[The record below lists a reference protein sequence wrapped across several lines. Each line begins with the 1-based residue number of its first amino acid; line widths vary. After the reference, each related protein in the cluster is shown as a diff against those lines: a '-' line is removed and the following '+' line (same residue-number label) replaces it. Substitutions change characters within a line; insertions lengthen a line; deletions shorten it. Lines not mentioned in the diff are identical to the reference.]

1 MTNKL
6 YKLMNWP
13 QIEEITYSE
22 CDNPHKLLG
31 PHKQG
36 SKMLVQAYFP
46 GAEKV
51 TIHWKKTGQVGEA
64 FLTDVPMELADE
76 EGYFAALV
84 NAGKMSP
91 YEYVVE
97 YGKTKEHAAYRRI
110 CGDAYRHVPQITKED
125 MDRFAAGI
133 HYTIYEKL
141 GAHPMELDGDA
152 GTYFAVWAPNAM
164 RVSVVG
170 DFNEW
175 DGRIHQMRRLG
186 DSGIFELFIPGAEV
200 GDCYKY
206 ELKIKGGL
214 TYLKADPYGNAAQK
228 RPETASVIA
237 DIRNY
242 QWEDD
247 EFLKSREKYQ
257 CGNAPVSVYEMY
269 LGSFVTPGE
278 GQDYVNYREIAPK
291 VIEYVKKMG
300 YTHVELLPVMEY
312 PYDPSW
318 GYQITCYY
326 APTHRYGAPEDLKYF
341 IDEAH
346 RAGIGVILDWV
357 PAHFPKDANGLY
369 EFDGTCCYELSDP
382 TMNEHP
388 DWTTRIYD
396 YGKPEVRSFLISNA
410 CYWISQF
417 HADGIRVDA
426 VASMLYLDYNRPNY
440 KPNRFGGRE
449 NLEAIDFLRQL
460 NAAAFQAEP
469 SVMMIAEEST
479 AFPLITKP
487 DYDGGLG
494 FLFKW
499 NMGWMNDM
507 LRYMSLDPLYRKGD
521 HNALTFSMTY
531 AFSENFILP
540 LSHDEVVHGKC
551 SLIGKMPGNYDD
563 KFNNLRVLYA
573 YQMAHPGKKL
583 NFMGSEFAQFI
594 EWNFK
599 QGLDWLLLGYEKH
612 EKMQHFVRT
621 LNQFYLEH
629 RELWENDSD
638 WGGYEWI
645 EPDDRDNSVIAFR
658 RKDRKG
664 RELVVVCNFC
674 PVLRENYRLG
684 LPKQGWYVPVLN
696 TDDEAF
702 GGYGFKPEIVRTE
715 KTPSHNQKQSGLFR
729 IPPMSVCFYRY
740 TRARP
745 QTKP

>member
-1 MTNKL
+1 MEQFK
-6 YKLMNWP
+6 
-13 QIEEITYSE
+13 
-22 CDNPHKLLG
+22 
-31 PHKQG
+31 
-36 SKMLVQAYFP
+36 
-46 GAEKV
+46 
-51 TIHWKKTGQVGEA
+51 A
-64 FLTDVPMELADE
+64 FLEQFHTTGV
-76 EGYFAALV
+76 
-84 NAGKMSP
+84 S
-91 YEYVVE
+91 
-97 YGKTKEHAAYRRI
+97 
-110 CGDAYRHVPQITKED
+110 DAYR
-125 MDRFAAGI
+125 F
-133 HYTIYEKL
+133 L
-141 GAHPMELDGDA
+141 GCHAQNRDGVD
-152 GTYFAVWAPNAM
+152 GFVFRTWAPRAQSV
-164 RVSVVG
+164 RVTG
-170 DFNEW
+170 DFNFWNEEDLPMQPVGCGVW
-175 DGRIHQMRRLG
+175 EAFSRFAQPGQRYKLCIKTKDGRT
-186 DSGIFELFIPGAEV
+186 V
-200 GDCYKY
+200 YK
-206 ELKIKGGL
+206 
-214 TYLKADPYGNAAQK
+214 TDPYGN
-228 RPETASVIA
+228 RCGVLPDTASIIEA
-237 DIRNY
+237 
-242 QWEDD
+242 EDGFVWHD
-247 EFLKSREKYQ
+247 GLYRARRRKEKILNRPVNIYEVHAGSWKRHEDGSVLSFRELAQ
-257 CGNAPVSVYEMY
+257 QLVP
-269 LGSFVTPGE
+269 
-278 GQDYVNYREIAPK
+278 YVRD
-291 VIEYVKKMG
+291 MG
-300 YTHVELLPVMEY
+300 YTHIELMPVMEY

-460 NAAAFQAEP
+460 NAAAFQTEP
-469 SVMMIAEEST
+469 AVMMIAEEST

-507 LRYMSLDPLYRKGD
+507 LQYMSLDPLYRKGD

-612 EKMQHFVRT
+612 QKMQQFVKT
-621 LNQFYLEH
+621 LNRFYLEN
-629 RELWENDSD
+629 RELWEVDTGWD
-638 WGGYEWI
+638 GYEWI
-645 EPDDRDNSVIAFR
+645 EPDDRDRSVIAFR

-702 GGYGFKPEIVRTE
+702 GGYGFAPETVRTE
-715 KTPSHNQKQSGLFR
+715 KKPSHGQMQSGLFR
-729 IPPMSVCFYRY
+729 VPPMSVCFYRY
-740 TRARP
+740 HRARP

>member
-1 MTNKL
+1 MEQFK
-6 YKLMNWP
+6 
-13 QIEEITYSE
+13 
-22 CDNPHKLLG
+22 
-31 PHKQG
+31 
-36 SKMLVQAYFP
+36 
-46 GAEKV
+46 
-51 TIHWKKTGQVGEA
+51 A
-64 FLTDVPMELADE
+64 FLEQFHTTGV
-76 EGYFAALV
+76 
-84 NAGKMSP
+84 S
-91 YEYVVE
+91 
-97 YGKTKEHAAYRRI
+97 
-110 CGDAYRHVPQITKED
+110 DAYR
-125 MDRFAAGI
+125 F
-133 HYTIYEKL
+133 L
-141 GAHPMELDGDA
+141 GCHAQNRDGVD
-152 GTYFAVWAPNAM
+152 GFVFRTWAPQAQSV
-164 RVSVVG
+164 RVTG
-170 DFNEW
+170 DFNFWNEEDLPMQPAGCGVW
-175 DGRIHQMRRLG
+175 EAFSRFAQPGQRYKLCIKTKDGRT
-186 DSGIFELFIPGAEV
+186 V
-200 GDCYKY
+200 YK
-206 ELKIKGGL
+206 
-214 TYLKADPYGNAAQK
+214 TDPYGN
-228 RPETASVIA
+228 RCGVLPDTASIIEA
-237 DIRNY
+237 
-242 QWEDD
+242 EDGFVWHD
-247 EFLKSREKYQ
+247 GLYRARRRKEKILNRPVNIYEVHAGSWKRHEDGSVLSFRELAQ
-257 CGNAPVSVYEMY
+257 QLVP
-269 LGSFVTPGE
+269 
-278 GQDYVNYREIAPK
+278 
-291 VIEYVKKMG
+291 YVKDMG
-300 YTHVELLPVMEY
+300 YTHIELMPVMEY

-460 NAAAFQAEP
+460 NAAAFQTEP
-469 SVMMIAEEST
+469 AVMMIAEEST

-507 LRYMSLDPLYRKGD
+507 LQYMSLDPLYRKGD

-599 QGLDWLLLGYEKH
+599 QGLDWLLLDYEKH
-612 EKMQHFVRT
+612 RKMQQFVKT
-621 LNQFYLEH
+621 LNRFYLEN
-629 RELWENDSD
+629 RELWEVDTGWD
-638 WGGYEWI
+638 GYEWI
-645 EPDDRDNSVIAFR
+645 EPDDRDRSVIAFR

-702 GGYGFKPEIVRTE
+702 GGYGFAPETVRTE
-715 KTPSHNQKQSGLFR
+715 KKPSHGQMQSGLFR
-729 IPPMSVCFYRY
+729 VPPMSVCFYRY
-740 TRARP
+740 HRARP

>member
-1 MTNKL
+1 MEQFK
-6 YKLMNWP
+6 
-13 QIEEITYSE
+13 
-22 CDNPHKLLG
+22 
-31 PHKQG
+31 
-36 SKMLVQAYFP
+36 
-46 GAEKV
+46 
-51 TIHWKKTGQVGEA
+51 A
-64 FLTDVPMELADE
+64 FLEQFHTTGV
-76 EGYFAALV
+76 
-84 NAGKMSP
+84 S
-91 YEYVVE
+91 
-97 YGKTKEHAAYRRI
+97 
-110 CGDAYRHVPQITKED
+110 DAYR
-125 MDRFAAGI
+125 F
-133 HYTIYEKL
+133 L
-141 GAHPMELDGDA
+141 GCHAQNRDGVD
-152 GTYFAVWAPNAM
+152 GFVFRTWAPQAQSV
-164 RVSVVG
+164 RVTG
-170 DFNEW
+170 DFNFWNEEDLPMQPVGCGVW
-175 DGRIHQMRRLG
+175 EAFSRFAQPGQRYKLCIKTKDGRT
-186 DSGIFELFIPGAEV
+186 V
-200 GDCYKY
+200 YK
-206 ELKIKGGL
+206 
-214 TYLKADPYGNAAQK
+214 TDPYGN
-228 RPETASVIA
+228 RCGVLPDTASIIEA
-237 DIRNY
+237 
-242 QWEDD
+242 EDGFVWHD
-247 EFLKSREKYQ
+247 GLYRARRRKEKILNRPVNIYEVHAGSWKRHEDGSVLSFRELAQ
-257 CGNAPVSVYEMY
+257 QLVP
-269 LGSFVTPGE
+269 
-278 GQDYVNYREIAPK
+278 YVRD
-291 VIEYVKKMG
+291 MG
-300 YTHVELLPVMEY
+300 YTHIELLPVMEY

-460 NAAAFQAEP
+460 NAAAFQTEP
-469 SVMMIAEEST
+469 AVMMIAEEST

-507 LRYMSLDPLYRKGD
+507 LQYMSLDPLYRKGD

-599 QGLDWLLLGYEKH
+599 QGLDWLLLDYEKH
-612 EKMQHFVRT
+612 RKMQQFVKT
-621 LNQFYLEH
+621 LNRFYLEN
-629 RELWENDSD
+629 RELWEVDTGWD
-638 WGGYEWI
+638 GYEWI
-645 EPDDRDNSVIAFR
+645 EPDDRDRSVIAFR

-702 GGYGFKPEIVRTE
+702 GGYGFVPETVRTE
-715 KTPSHNQKQSGLFR
+715 KKPSHGQAQSGLFR
-729 IPPMSVCFYRY
+729 VPPMSVCFYRY
-740 TRARP
+740 HRARP

>member
-1 MTNKL
+1 MEQFK
-6 YKLMNWP
+6 
-13 QIEEITYSE
+13 
-22 CDNPHKLLG
+22 
-31 PHKQG
+31 
-36 SKMLVQAYFP
+36 
-46 GAEKV
+46 
-51 TIHWKKTGQVGEA
+51 A
-64 FLTDVPMELADE
+64 FLEQFHTTGV
-76 EGYFAALV
+76 
-84 NAGKMSP
+84 S
-91 YEYVVE
+91 
-97 YGKTKEHAAYRRI
+97 
-110 CGDAYRHVPQITKED
+110 DAYR
-125 MDRFAAGI
+125 F
-133 HYTIYEKL
+133 L
-141 GAHPMELDGDA
+141 GCHAQNRDGVD
-152 GTYFAVWAPNAM
+152 GFVFRTWAPRAQSV
-164 RVSVVG
+164 RVTG
-170 DFNEW
+170 DFNFWNEEDLPMQPVGCGVW
-175 DGRIHQMRRLG
+175 EAFSRFAQPGQRYKLCIKTKDGRT
-186 DSGIFELFIPGAEV
+186 V
-200 GDCYKY
+200 YK
-206 ELKIKGGL
+206 
-214 TYLKADPYGNAAQK
+214 TDPYGN
-228 RPETASVIA
+228 RCGVLPDTASIIEA
-237 DIRNY
+237 
-242 QWEDD
+242 EDGFVWHD
-247 EFLKSREKYQ
+247 GLYRARRRKEKILNRPVNIYEVHAGSWKRHEDGSVLSFRELAQ
-257 CGNAPVSVYEMY
+257 QLVP
-269 LGSFVTPGE
+269 
-278 GQDYVNYREIAPK
+278 YVRD
-291 VIEYVKKMG
+291 MG
-300 YTHVELLPVMEY
+300 YTHIELMPVMEY

-460 NAAAFQAEP
+460 NAAAFQTEP
-469 SVMMIAEEST
+469 AVMMIAEEST

-507 LRYMSLDPLYRKGD
+507 LQYMSLDPLYRKGD

-612 EKMQHFVRT
+612 RKMQQFVKT
-621 LNQFYLEH
+621 LNRFYLEN
-629 RELWENDSD
+629 RELWEVDTGWD
-638 WGGYEWI
+638 GYEWI
-645 EPDDRDNSVIAFR
+645 EPDDRDRSVIAFR

-702 GGYGFKPEIVRTE
+702 GGYGFAPETVHTE
-715 KTPSHNQKQSGLFR
+715 KKPSHGQMQSGLFR
-729 IPPMSVCFYRY
+729 VPPMSVCFYRY
-740 TRARP
+740 HRARP

>member
-1 MTNKL
+1 MEQFK
-6 YKLMNWP
+6 
-13 QIEEITYSE
+13 
-22 CDNPHKLLG
+22 
-31 PHKQG
+31 
-36 SKMLVQAYFP
+36 
-46 GAEKV
+46 
-51 TIHWKKTGQVGEA
+51 A
-64 FLTDVPMELADE
+64 FLEQFHTTGV
-76 EGYFAALV
+76 
-84 NAGKMSP
+84 S
-91 YEYVVE
+91 
-97 YGKTKEHAAYRRI
+97 
-110 CGDAYRHVPQITKED
+110 DAYR
-125 MDRFAAGI
+125 F
-133 HYTIYEKL
+133 L
-141 GAHPMELDGDA
+141 GCHAQNRDGVD
-152 GTYFAVWAPNAM
+152 GFVFRTWAPQAQSV
-164 RVSVVG
+164 RVTG
-170 DFNEW
+170 DFNFWNEEDLPMQPVGCGVW
-175 DGRIHQMRRLG
+175 EAFSRFAQPGQRYKLCIKTKDGRT
-186 DSGIFELFIPGAEV
+186 V
-200 GDCYKY
+200 YK
-206 ELKIKGGL
+206 
-214 TYLKADPYGNAAQK
+214 TDPYGN
-228 RPETASVIA
+228 RCGVLPDTASIIEA
-237 DIRNY
+237 
-242 QWEDD
+242 EDGFVWHD
-247 EFLKSREKYQ
+247 GLYRARRRKEKILNRPVNIYEVHAGSWKRHEDGSVLSFRELAQ
-257 CGNAPVSVYEMY
+257 QLVP
-269 LGSFVTPGE
+269 
-278 GQDYVNYREIAPK
+278 YVRD
-291 VIEYVKKMG
+291 MG
-300 YTHVELLPVMEY
+300 YTHIELLPVMEY

-460 NAAAFQAEP
+460 NAAAFQTEP
-469 SVMMIAEEST
+469 AVMMIAEEST

-531 AFSENFILP
+531 AFSENFVLP

-563 KFNNLRVLYA
+563 KFANLRVFYA

-583 NFMGSEFAQFI
+583 NFMGNELAQFI
-594 EWNFK
+594 EWNYT
-599 QGLDWLLLGYEKH
+599 QGLDWVLLDYDRH
-612 EKMQHFVRT
+612 RQMQAFVRE
-621 LNQFYLEH
+621 LNHFYLEH
-629 RELWENDSD
+629 PQLWENDSD
-638 WGGYEWI
+638 WDGFQWI
-645 EPDDRDNSVIAFR
+645 DCDDRDRSIVTFR
-658 RKDRKG
+658 RISRSGK
-664 RELVVVCNFC
+664 ELVVICNFC
-674 PVLRENYRLG
+674 PVVRERYRVG
-684 LPKQGWYVPVLN
+684 LPKAGWYVPVLN
-696 TDDEAF
+696 TDEARF
-702 GGYGFKPEIVRTE
+702 GGYGFMARPQKAE
-715 KTPSHNQKQSGLFR
+715 KEPYQKLPYSAEFYL
-729 IPPMSVCFYRY
+729 PPMSVTYYRFQ
-740 TRARP
+740 RA
-745 QTKP
+745 KPEAAE

>member
-1 MTNKL
+1 MEQFK
-6 YKLMNWP
+6 
-13 QIEEITYSE
+13 
-22 CDNPHKLLG
+22 
-31 PHKQG
+31 
-36 SKMLVQAYFP
+36 
-46 GAEKV
+46 
-51 TIHWKKTGQVGEA
+51 A
-64 FLTDVPMELADE
+64 FLEQFHTTGV
-76 EGYFAALV
+76 
-84 NAGKMSP
+84 S
-91 YEYVVE
+91 
-97 YGKTKEHAAYRRI
+97 
-110 CGDAYRHVPQITKED
+110 DAYR
-125 MDRFAAGI
+125 F
-133 HYTIYEKL
+133 L
-141 GAHPMELDGDA
+141 GCHAQNRDGVD
-152 GTYFAVWAPNAM
+152 GFVFRTWAPQAQSV
-164 RVSVVG
+164 RVTG
-170 DFNEW
+170 DFNFWNEEDLPMQPVGCGVW
-175 DGRIHQMRRLG
+175 EAFSRFAQPGQRYKLCIKTKDGRT
-186 DSGIFELFIPGAEV
+186 V
-200 GDCYKY
+200 YK
-206 ELKIKGGL
+206 
-214 TYLKADPYGNAAQK
+214 TDPYGN
-228 RPETASVIA
+228 RCGVLPDTASIIEA
-237 DIRNY
+237 
-242 QWEDD
+242 EDGFVWHD
-247 EFLKSREKYQ
+247 GLYRARRRKEKILNRPVNIYEVHAGSWKRHEDGSVLSFRELAQ
-257 CGNAPVSVYEMY
+257 QLVP
-269 LGSFVTPGE
+269 
-278 GQDYVNYREIAPK
+278 
-291 VIEYVKKMG
+291 YVKDMG
-300 YTHVELLPVMEY
+300 YTHIELMPVMEY

-346 RAGIGVILDWV
+346 KAGIGVILDWV

-460 NAAAFQAEP
+460 NAAAFQTEP
-469 SVMMIAEEST
+469 AVMMIAEEST

-507 LRYMSLDPLYRKGD
+507 LQYMSLDPLYRKGD

-612 EKMQHFVRT
+612 QKMQQFVKT
-621 LNQFYLEH
+621 LNRFYLEN
-629 RELWENDSD
+629 RELWEVDTGWD
-638 WGGYEWI
+638 GYEWI
-645 EPDDRDNSVIAFR
+645 EPDDRDRSVIAFR

-702 GGYGFKPEIVRTE
+702 GGYGFAPETVCTE
-715 KTPSHNQKQSGLFR
+715 KKPSHGQMQSGLFR
-729 IPPMSVCFYRY
+729 VPPMSVCFYRY
-740 TRARP
+740 HRARP

>member
-1 MTNKL
+1 MEQFK
-6 YKLMNWP
+6 
-13 QIEEITYSE
+13 
-22 CDNPHKLLG
+22 
-31 PHKQG
+31 
-36 SKMLVQAYFP
+36 
-46 GAEKV
+46 
-51 TIHWKKTGQVGEA
+51 A
-64 FLTDVPMELADE
+64 FLEQFHTTGV
-76 EGYFAALV
+76 
-84 NAGKMSP
+84 S
-91 YEYVVE
+91 
-97 YGKTKEHAAYRRI
+97 
-110 CGDAYRHVPQITKED
+110 DAYR
-125 MDRFAAGI
+125 F
-133 HYTIYEKL
+133 L
-141 GAHPMELDGDA
+141 GCHAQNRDGVD
-152 GTYFAVWAPNAM
+152 GFVFRTWAPQAQSV
-164 RVSVVG
+164 RVTG
-170 DFNEW
+170 DFNFWNEEDLPMQPVGCGVW
-175 DGRIHQMRRLG
+175 EAFSRFAQPGQRYKLCIKTKDGRT
-186 DSGIFELFIPGAEV
+186 V
-200 GDCYKY
+200 YK
-206 ELKIKGGL
+206 
-214 TYLKADPYGNAAQK
+214 TDPYGN
-228 RPETASVIA
+228 RCGVLPDTASIIEA
-237 DIRNY
+237 
-242 QWEDD
+242 EDGFVWHD
-247 EFLKSREKYQ
+247 GLYRARRRKEKILNRPVNIYEVHAGSWKRHEDGSVLSFRELAQ
-257 CGNAPVSVYEMY
+257 QLVP
-269 LGSFVTPGE
+269 
-278 GQDYVNYREIAPK
+278 
-291 VIEYVKKMG
+291 YVKDMG
-300 YTHVELLPVMEY
+300 YTHIELMPVMEY

-460 NAAAFQAEP
+460 NAAAFQTEP
-469 SVMMIAEEST
+469 AVMMIAEEST

-507 LRYMSLDPLYRKGD
+507 LQYMSLDPLYRKGD

-599 QGLDWLLLGYEKH
+599 QGLDWLLLDYEKH
-612 EKMQHFVRT
+612 RKMQQFVKT
-621 LNQFYLEH
+621 LNRFYLEN
-629 RELWENDSD
+629 RELWEVDTGWD
-638 WGGYEWI
+638 GYEWI
-645 EPDDRDNSVIAFR
+645 EPDDRDRSVIAFR

-702 GGYGFKPEIVRTE
+702 GGYGFAPETVRTE
-715 KTPSHNQKQSGLFR
+715 KKPSHGQMQSGLFR
-729 IPPMSVCFYRY
+729 VPPMSVCFYRY
-740 TRARP
+740 HRARP

>member
-1 MTNKL
+1 MEQFK
-6 YKLMNWP
+6 
-13 QIEEITYSE
+13 
-22 CDNPHKLLG
+22 
-31 PHKQG
+31 
-36 SKMLVQAYFP
+36 
-46 GAEKV
+46 
-51 TIHWKKTGQVGEA
+51 A
-64 FLTDVPMELADE
+64 FLEQFHTTGV
-76 EGYFAALV
+76 
-84 NAGKMSP
+84 S
-91 YEYVVE
+91 
-97 YGKTKEHAAYRRI
+97 
-110 CGDAYRHVPQITKED
+110 DAYR
-125 MDRFAAGI
+125 F
-133 HYTIYEKL
+133 L
-141 GAHPMELDGDA
+141 GCHAQNRDGVD
-152 GTYFAVWAPNAM
+152 GFVFRTWAPQAQSV
-164 RVSVVG
+164 RVTG
-170 DFNEW
+170 DFNFWNEEDLPMQPVGCGVW
-175 DGRIHQMRRLG
+175 EAFSRFAQPGQRYKLCIKTKDGRT
-186 DSGIFELFIPGAEV
+186 V
-200 GDCYKY
+200 YK
-206 ELKIKGGL
+206 
-214 TYLKADPYGNAAQK
+214 TDPYGN
-228 RPETASVIA
+228 RCGVLPDTASIIEA
-237 DIRNY
+237 
-242 QWEDD
+242 EDGFVWHD
-247 EFLKSREKYQ
+247 GLYRARRRKEKILNRPVNIYEVHAGSWKRHEDGSVLSFRELAQ
-257 CGNAPVSVYEMY
+257 QLVP
-269 LGSFVTPGE
+269 
-278 GQDYVNYREIAPK
+278 
-291 VIEYVKKMG
+291 YVKDMG
-300 YTHVELLPVMEY
+300 YTHIELMPVMEY

-346 RAGIGVILDWV
+346 KAGIGVILDWV

-460 NAAAFQAEP
+460 NAAAFRVEP
-469 SVMMIAEEST
+469 AVMMIAEEST

-507 LRYMSLDPLYRKGD
+507 LQYMSLDPLYRKGD

-599 QGLDWLLLGYEKH
+599 QGLDWLLLDCEKH
-612 EKMQHFVRT
+612 RKMQQFVKT
-621 LNQFYLEH
+621 LNRFYLEN
-629 RELWENDSD
+629 RELWEVDTGWD
-638 WGGYEWI
+638 VYEWI
-645 EPDDRDNSVIAFR
+645 EPDDRDRSVIAFR

-702 GGYGFKPEIVRTE
+702 GGYGFAPETVRTE
-715 KTPSHNQKQSGLFR
+715 KKPSHGQAQSGLFR
-729 IPPMSVCFYRY
+729 VPPMSVCFYRY
-740 TRARP
+740 HRARP

>member
-1 MTNKL
+1 MEQFQAFLEQFHTSGAADAYRFLGCHAQERGGESGFVFRTWAPQAQSVRVTGDFNFWNEEDLPMQPVGFGVWEAFSKFARTGQR
-6 YKLMNWP
+6 YKLCIKTNDGRTIYKTDP
-13 QIEEITYSE
+13 YGRRCGILPDTASIIEPEDDYVWHDSLYRARRRKENILRRPVNIYE
-22 CDNPHKLLG
+22 VHA
-31 PHKQG
+31 G
-36 SKMLVQAYFP
+36 S
-46 GAEKV
+46 
-51 TIHWKKTGQVGEA
+51 WKRH
-64 FLTDVPMELADE
+64 TDGSVLSFRELADE
-76 EGYFAALV
+76 LL
-84 NAGKMSP
+84 P
-91 YEYVVE
+91 YV
-97 YGKTKEHAAYRRI
+97 R
-110 CGDAYRHVPQITKED
+110 D
-125 MDRFAAGI
+125 
-133 HYTIYEKL
+133 
-141 GAHPMELDGDA
+141 
-152 GTYFAVWAPNAM
+152 
-164 RVSVVG
+164 
-170 DFNEW
+170 
-175 DGRIHQMRRLG
+175 
-186 DSGIFELFIPGAEV
+186 
-200 GDCYKY
+200 
-206 ELKIKGGL
+206 
-214 TYLKADPYGNAAQK
+214 
-228 RPETASVIA
+228 
-237 DIRNY
+237 
-242 QWEDD
+242 
-247 EFLKSREKYQ
+247 
-257 CGNAPVSVYEMY
+257 
-269 LGSFVTPGE
+269 
-278 GQDYVNYREIAPK
+278 
-291 VIEYVKKMG
+291 MG
-300 YTHVELLPVMEY
+300 YTHIELLPIMEY

-326 APTHRYGAPEDLKYF
+326 APTHRYGTPQDLKYF

-346 RAGIGVILDWV
+346 RRDIGVILDWV
-357 PAHFPKDANGLY
+357 PAHFPKDENGLF

-382 TMNEHP
+382 AMNEHP

-410 CYWISQF
+410 CYWLTQF

-460 NAAAFQAEP
+460 NAAAFRCDP
-469 SVMMIAEEST
+469 SVLMIAEEST

-507 LRYMSLDPLYRKGD
+507 LQYMSLDPLYRKGD

-612 EKMQHFVRT
+612 EKMQHFVKT
-621 LNQFYLEH
+621 LNRFYLEH

-674 PVLRENYRLG
+674 PVLREDYRLG
-684 LPKQGWYVPVLN
+684 LPKVGWYIPVLN
-696 TDDEAF
+696 TDDEEF

>member
-1 MTNKL
+1 MEQFK
-6 YKLMNWP
+6 
-13 QIEEITYSE
+13 
-22 CDNPHKLLG
+22 
-31 PHKQG
+31 
-36 SKMLVQAYFP
+36 
-46 GAEKV
+46 
-51 TIHWKKTGQVGEA
+51 A
-64 FLTDVPMELADE
+64 FLEQFHTTGV
-76 EGYFAALV
+76 
-84 NAGKMSP
+84 S
-91 YEYVVE
+91 
-97 YGKTKEHAAYRRI
+97 
-110 CGDAYRHVPQITKED
+110 DAYR
-125 MDRFAAGI
+125 F
-133 HYTIYEKL
+133 L
-141 GAHPMELDGDA
+141 GCHAQNRDGVD
-152 GTYFAVWAPNAM
+152 GFVFRTWAPQAQSV
-164 RVSVVG
+164 RVTG
-170 DFNEW
+170 DFNFWNEEDLPMQPVGCGVW
-175 DGRIHQMRRLG
+175 EAFSRFAQPGQRYKLCIKTKDGRT
-186 DSGIFELFIPGAEV
+186 V
-200 GDCYKY
+200 YK
-206 ELKIKGGL
+206 
-214 TYLKADPYGNAAQK
+214 TDPYGN
-228 RPETASVIA
+228 RCGVLPDTASIIEA
-237 DIRNY
+237 
-242 QWEDD
+242 EDGFVWHD
-247 EFLKSREKYQ
+247 GLYRARRRKEKILNRPVNTYEVHAGSWKRHEDGSVLSFRELAQ
-257 CGNAPVSVYEMY
+257 QLVP
-269 LGSFVTPGE
+269 
-278 GQDYVNYREIAPK
+278 YVRD
-291 VIEYVKKMG
+291 MG
-300 YTHVELLPVMEY
+300 YTHIELMPVMEY

-341 IDEAH
+341 IDEAP

-357 PAHFPKDANGLY
+357 PAHFPKDENGLY

-460 NAAAFQAEP
+460 NAAAFQTEP
-469 SVMMIAEEST
+469 AVMMIAEEST

-507 LRYMSLDPLYRKGD
+507 LQYMSLDPLYRKGD

-612 EKMQHFVRT
+612 RKMQHFVKT
-621 LNQFYLEH
+621 LNRFYLEN
-629 RELWENDSD
+629 RELWEVDTGWD
-638 WGGYEWI
+638 GYEWI
-645 EPDDRDNSVIAFR
+645 EPDDRDRSVIAFR

-684 LPKQGWYVPVLN
+684 LPKQGWYIPVLN

-702 GGYGFKPEIVRTE
+702 GGYGFAPETVRTE
-715 KTPSHNQKQSGLFR
+715 KKPSHGQAQSGLFR
-729 IPPMSVCFYRY
+729 VPPMSVCFYRY
-740 TRARP
+740 QRAKP
-745 QTKP
+745 QP

>member
-1 MTNKL
+1 MEQFK
-6 YKLMNWP
+6 
-13 QIEEITYSE
+13 
-22 CDNPHKLLG
+22 
-31 PHKQG
+31 
-36 SKMLVQAYFP
+36 
-46 GAEKV
+46 
-51 TIHWKKTGQVGEA
+51 A
-64 FLTDVPMELADE
+64 FLEQFHTTGV
-76 EGYFAALV
+76 
-84 NAGKMSP
+84 S
-91 YEYVVE
+91 
-97 YGKTKEHAAYRRI
+97 
-110 CGDAYRHVPQITKED
+110 DAYR
-125 MDRFAAGI
+125 F
-133 HYTIYEKL
+133 L
-141 GAHPMELDGDA
+141 GCHAQNRDGVD
-152 GTYFAVWAPNAM
+152 GFVFRTWAPRAQSV
-164 RVSVVG
+164 RVTG
-170 DFNEW
+170 DFNFWNEEDLPMQPVGCGVW
-175 DGRIHQMRRLG
+175 EAFSRFAQPGQRYKLCIKTKDGRT
-186 DSGIFELFIPGAEV
+186 V
-200 GDCYKY
+200 YK
-206 ELKIKGGL
+206 
-214 TYLKADPYGNAAQK
+214 TDPYGN
-228 RPETASVIA
+228 RCGVLPDTASIIEA
-237 DIRNY
+237 
-242 QWEDD
+242 EDGFVWHD
-247 EFLKSREKYQ
+247 GLYRARRRKEKILNRPVNIYEVHAGSWKRHEDGSVLSFRELAQ
-257 CGNAPVSVYEMY
+257 QLVP
-269 LGSFVTPGE
+269 
-278 GQDYVNYREIAPK
+278 YVRD
-291 VIEYVKKMG
+291 MG
-300 YTHVELLPVMEY
+300 YTHIELLPVMEY

-460 NAAAFQAEP
+460 NAAAFQTEP
-469 SVMMIAEEST
+469 AVMMIAEEST

-507 LRYMSLDPLYRKGD
+507 LQYMSLDPIYRKGD

-612 EKMQHFVRT
+612 RKMQQFVKT
-621 LNQFYLEH
+621 LNRFYLEN
-629 RELWENDSD
+629 RELWEVDTGWD
-638 WGGYEWI
+638 GYEWI
-645 EPDDRDNSVIAFR
+645 EPDDRDRSVIAFR

-702 GGYGFKPEIVRTE
+702 GGYGFAPETVRTE
-715 KTPSHNQKQSGLFR
+715 KKPSHGQMQSGLFR
-729 IPPMSVCFYRY
+729 VPPMSVCFYRY
-740 TRARP
+740 HRARP

>member
-1 MTNKL
+1 MEQFK
-6 YKLMNWP
+6 
-13 QIEEITYSE
+13 
-22 CDNPHKLLG
+22 
-31 PHKQG
+31 
-36 SKMLVQAYFP
+36 
-46 GAEKV
+46 
-51 TIHWKKTGQVGEA
+51 A
-64 FLTDVPMELADE
+64 FLEQFHTTGV
-76 EGYFAALV
+76 
-84 NAGKMSP
+84 S
-91 YEYVVE
+91 
-97 YGKTKEHAAYRRI
+97 
-110 CGDAYRHVPQITKED
+110 DAYR
-125 MDRFAAGI
+125 F
-133 HYTIYEKL
+133 L
-141 GAHPMELDGDA
+141 GCHAQNRDGVD
-152 GTYFAVWAPNAM
+152 GFVFRTWAPQAQSV
-164 RVSVVG
+164 RVTG
-170 DFNEW
+170 DFNFWNEEDLPMQPVGCGVW
-175 DGRIHQMRRLG
+175 EAFSRFAQPGQRYKLCIKTKDGRT
-186 DSGIFELFIPGAEV
+186 V
-200 GDCYKY
+200 YK
-206 ELKIKGGL
+206 
-214 TYLKADPYGNAAQK
+214 TDPYGN
-228 RPETASVIA
+228 RCGVLPDTASIIEA
-237 DIRNY
+237 
-242 QWEDD
+242 EDGFVWHD
-247 EFLKSREKYQ
+247 GLYRARRRKEKILNRPVNIYEVHAGSWKRHEDGSVLSFRELAQ
-257 CGNAPVSVYEMY
+257 QLVP
-269 LGSFVTPGE
+269 
-278 GQDYVNYREIAPK
+278 
-291 VIEYVKKMG
+291 YVKDMG
-300 YTHVELLPVMEY
+300 YTHIELLPVMEY

-346 RAGIGVILDWV
+346 KAGIGVILDWV

-460 NAAAFQAEP
+460 NAAAFQTEP
-469 SVMMIAEEST
+469 AVMMIAEEST

-507 LRYMSLDPLYRKGD
+507 LQYMSLDPLYRKGD

-599 QGLDWLLLGYEKH
+599 QGLDWLLLDYEKH
-612 EKMQHFVRT
+612 RKMQQFVKT
-621 LNQFYLEH
+621 LNRFYLEN
-629 RELWENDSD
+629 RELWEVDTGWD
-638 WGGYEWI
+638 GYEWI
-645 EPDDRDNSVIAFR
+645 EPDDRDRSVIAFR

-702 GGYGFKPEIVRTE
+702 GGYGFAPETVRTE
-715 KTPSHNQKQSGLFR
+715 KKPSHGQAQSGLFR
-729 IPPMSVCFYRY
+729 VPPMSVCFYRY
-740 TRARP
+740 HRARP

>member
-1 MTNKL
+1 MEQFK
-6 YKLMNWP
+6 
-13 QIEEITYSE
+13 
-22 CDNPHKLLG
+22 
-31 PHKQG
+31 
-36 SKMLVQAYFP
+36 
-46 GAEKV
+46 
-51 TIHWKKTGQVGEA
+51 A
-64 FLTDVPMELADE
+64 FLEQFHTTGV
-76 EGYFAALV
+76 
-84 NAGKMSP
+84 S
-91 YEYVVE
+91 
-97 YGKTKEHAAYRRI
+97 
-110 CGDAYRHVPQITKED
+110 DAYR
-125 MDRFAAGI
+125 F
-133 HYTIYEKL
+133 L
-141 GAHPMELDGDA
+141 GCHAQNRDGVD
-152 GTYFAVWAPNAM
+152 GFVFRTWAPQAQSV
-164 RVSVVG
+164 RVTG
-170 DFNEW
+170 DFNFWNEEDLPMQPVGCGVW
-175 DGRIHQMRRLG
+175 EAFSRFAQPGQRYKLCIKTKDGRT
-186 DSGIFELFIPGAEV
+186 V
-200 GDCYKY
+200 YK
-206 ELKIKGGL
+206 
-214 TYLKADPYGNAAQK
+214 TDPYGN
-228 RPETASVIA
+228 RCGVLPDTASIIEA
-237 DIRNY
+237 
-242 QWEDD
+242 EDGFVWHD
-247 EFLKSREKYQ
+247 GLYRARRRKEKILNRPVNIYEVHAGSWKRHEDGSVLSFRELAQ
-257 CGNAPVSVYEMY
+257 QLVP
-269 LGSFVTPGE
+269 
-278 GQDYVNYREIAPK
+278 
-291 VIEYVKKMG
+291 YVKDMG
-300 YTHVELLPVMEY
+300 YTHIELMPVMEY

-326 APTHRYGAPEDLKYF
+326 APTYRYGAPEDLKYF

-346 RAGIGVILDWV
+346 KAGIGVILDWV
-357 PAHFPKDANGLY
+357 PAHFPKDENGLY

-440 KPNRFGGRE
+440 KPNRFGGHE

-460 NAAAFQAEP
+460 NAAAFQTEP
-469 SVMMIAEEST
+469 AVMMIAEEST

-507 LRYMSLDPLYRKGD
+507 LQYMSLDPLYRKGD

-612 EKMQHFVRT
+612 RKMQQFVKT
-621 LNQFYLEH
+621 LNRFYLEN
-629 RELWENDSD
+629 RELWEVDTGWD
-638 WGGYEWI
+638 GYEWI
-645 EPDDRDNSVIAFR
+645 EPDDRDRSVIAFR

-702 GGYGFKPEIVRTE
+702 GGYGFAPETVRTE
-715 KTPSHNQKQSGLFR
+715 KKPSHGQAQSGLFR
-729 IPPMSVCFYRY
+729 VPPMSVCFYRY
-740 TRARP
+740 QRAKP
-745 QTKP
+745 QP

>member
-1 MTNKL
+1 MEQFK
-6 YKLMNWP
+6 
-13 QIEEITYSE
+13 
-22 CDNPHKLLG
+22 
-31 PHKQG
+31 
-36 SKMLVQAYFP
+36 
-46 GAEKV
+46 
-51 TIHWKKTGQVGEA
+51 A
-64 FLTDVPMELADE
+64 FLEQFHTTGV
-76 EGYFAALV
+76 
-84 NAGKMSP
+84 S
-91 YEYVVE
+91 
-97 YGKTKEHAAYRRI
+97 
-110 CGDAYRHVPQITKED
+110 DAYR
-125 MDRFAAGI
+125 F
-133 HYTIYEKL
+133 L
-141 GAHPMELDGDA
+141 GCHAQSRDGVD
-152 GTYFAVWAPNAM
+152 GFVFRTWAPQAQSV
-164 RVSVVG
+164 RVTG
-170 DFNEW
+170 DFNFWNEEDLPMQPVGCGAW
-175 DGRIHQMRRLG
+175 EAFSRFAQPGQRYKLCIKTKDGRT
-186 DSGIFELFIPGAEV
+186 V
-200 GDCYKY
+200 YK
-206 ELKIKGGL
+206 
-214 TYLKADPYGNAAQK
+214 TDPYGN
-228 RPETASVIA
+228 RCGVLPDTASIIEAEGGFVWHDGLYRARRRKEKILNRPVNIYEVHA
-237 DIRNY
+237 GSWKRH
-242 QWEDD
+242 EDGSVLS
-247 EFLKSREKYQ
+247 FRELAQ
-257 CGNAPVSVYEMY
+257 QLVP
-269 LGSFVTPGE
+269 
-278 GQDYVNYREIAPK
+278 
-291 VIEYVKKMG
+291 YVKDMG
-300 YTHVELLPVMEY
+300 YTHIELMPVMEY

-318 GYQITCYY
+318 GYQITCYC

-460 NAAAFQAEP
+460 NAAAFQTEP
-469 SVMMIAEEST
+469 AVMMIAEEST

-507 LRYMSLDPLYRKGD
+507 LQYMSLDPLYRKGD

-599 QGLDWLLLGYEKH
+599 QGLDWLLLDYEKH
-612 EKMQHFVRT
+612 RKMQQFVKT
-621 LNQFYLEH
+621 LNRFYLEN
-629 RELWENDSD
+629 RELWEVDTGWD
-638 WGGYEWI
+638 GYEWI
-645 EPDDRDNSVIAFR
+645 EPDDRDRSVIAFR

-664 RELVVVCNFC
+664 RELVVVCNFS
-674 PVLRENYRLG
+674 PLRRENYRLG
-684 LPKQGWYVPVLN
+684 LPKQGWYIPVLN

-702 GGYGFKPEIVRTE
+702 GGYGFAPETVRTE
-715 KTPSHNQKQSGLFR
+715 KKPSHGQAQSGLFR
-729 IPPMSVCFYRY
+729 VPPMSVCFYRY
-740 TRARP
+740 QRAKP
-745 QTKP
+745 QP

>member
-1 MTNKL
+1 MEQFK
-6 YKLMNWP
+6 
-13 QIEEITYSE
+13 
-22 CDNPHKLLG
+22 
-31 PHKQG
+31 
-36 SKMLVQAYFP
+36 
-46 GAEKV
+46 
-51 TIHWKKTGQVGEA
+51 A
-64 FLTDVPMELADE
+64 FLEQFHTTGV
-76 EGYFAALV
+76 
-84 NAGKMSP
+84 S
-91 YEYVVE
+91 
-97 YGKTKEHAAYRRI
+97 
-110 CGDAYRHVPQITKED
+110 DAYR
-125 MDRFAAGI
+125 F
-133 HYTIYEKL
+133 L
-141 GAHPMELDGDA
+141 GCHAQNRDGVD
-152 GTYFAVWAPNAM
+152 GFVFRTWAPQAQSV
-164 RVSVVG
+164 RVTG
-170 DFNEW
+170 DFNFWNEEDLPMQPVGCGVW
-175 DGRIHQMRRLG
+175 EAFSRFAQPGQRYKLCIKTKDGRT
-186 DSGIFELFIPGAEV
+186 V
-200 GDCYKY
+200 YK
-206 ELKIKGGL
+206 
-214 TYLKADPYGNAAQK
+214 TDPYGN
-228 RPETASVIA
+228 RCGVLPDTASIIEA
-237 DIRNY
+237 
-242 QWEDD
+242 EDGFVWHD
-247 EFLKSREKYQ
+247 GLYRARRRKEKILNRPVNIYEVHAGSWKRHEDGSVLSFRELAQ
-257 CGNAPVSVYEMY
+257 QLVP
-269 LGSFVTPGE
+269 
-278 GQDYVNYREIAPK
+278 
-291 VIEYVKKMG
+291 YVKDMG
-300 YTHVELLPVMEY
+300 YTHIELMPVMEY

-346 RAGIGVILDWV
+346 KAGIGVILDWV

-460 NAAAFQAEP
+460 NAAAFQTEP
-469 SVMMIAEEST
+469 AVMMIAEEST

-507 LRYMSLDPLYRKGD
+507 LQYMSLDPLYRKGD

-612 EKMQHFVRT
+612 QKMQQFVKT
-621 LNQFYLEH
+621 LNRFYLEN
-629 RELWENDSD
+629 RELWEVDTGWD
-638 WGGYEWI
+638 GYEWI
-645 EPDDRDNSVIAFR
+645 EPDDRDRSVIAFR

-702 GGYGFKPEIVRTE
+702 GGYGFAPETVRTE
-715 KTPSHNQKQSGLFR
+715 KKPSHGQMQSGLFR
-729 IPPMSVCFYRY
+729 VPPMSVCFYRY
-740 TRARP
+740 HRARP